1 MAVRHSSVVAA
12 ALVLVA
18 LLVALAALT
27 DVFDAPADEGVAQG
41 VPMPVIA
48 RGQGDNCVDDPEFL
62 RRYHMMVLQREHD
75 KAQLTGMP
83 GEKYSLKECVACHAV
98 MGPKGRPVTADSPEH
113 FCRTCHDYVAVQID
127 CFDCHRSRGR
137 RVATRQPR
145 EPT

>member
-1 MAVRHSSVVAA
+1 MAMRYGSIAMV
-12 ALVLVA
+12 ALVLV
-18 LLVALAALT
+18 LVLVVL
-27 DVFDAPADEGVAQG
+27 VGLSGVPDASGNEGGADR

-48 RGQGDNCVDDPEFL
+48 RGQGDSCVDDPDFL
-62 RRYHMMVLQREHD
+62 RRYHMTVLQREHD

-98 MGPKGRPVTADSPEH
+98 MGSNGRPVTADSPEH
-113 FCRTCHDYVAVQID
+113 FCRTCHDYVAVKID

-137 RVATRQPR
+137 RVATTQPR